1 MTQITEKSFKQKC
14 TKMAGFVARI
24 VGEKK
29 KIKPLHFY
37 SYGS

>member
-1 MTQITEKSFKQKC
+1 MAQITETSFKQKC
-14 TKMAGFVARI
+14 TKMAGF
-24 VGEKK
+24 GGKKK